1 MRSCSN
7 HVRDLDAYYMGC
19 LFMKK
24 SMTSRAFFALAAAC
38 VLGFS
43 AFAFAQEAAQVFSP
57 APAPATAEQQT
68 FLGSLIS
75 MLPMLIIC
83 YFIFYFMVIK
93 PQDARNKKH
102 KTLIDS
108 LKRGDSVV
116 TSSGIVGKIAG
127 VEKEYILL
135 EIASNVKIKVL
146 QAHVVAREVE
156 QASAAA

>member
-1 MRSCSN
+1 
-7 HVRDLDAYYMGC
+7 MGC

-24 SMTSRAFFALAAAC
+24 SITSRAFLALAAAC
-38 VLGFS
+38 VLGVS
-43 AFAFAQEAAQVFSP
+43 QFALAQEAGQVFSP
-57 APAPATAEQQT
+57 APAPAAGEQPT

-93 PQDARNKKH
+93 PQDARTKKH
-102 KTLIDS
+102 KTLLDS

-127 VEKEYILL
+127 IEKEYVLL
-135 EIASNVKIKVL
+135 EIASNVKIKVV
-146 QAHVVAREVE
+146 QSHVVAREVE
-156 QASAAA
+156 QTSAAA